1 MQADPETEAAVR
13 AVLDRLAEIYVT
25 RDAAAMASIF
35 AADADVTM
43 FSPGAERVVGL
54 GDIQAKAI
62 SDWARTDAATLAYRR
77 TVVSAAG
84 PVAWVATDADFAVSA
99 GGHQTT
105 MPVRITFVLEQRDGE
120 WRIAHAHYSLA
131 PAPAG

>member
-1 MQADPETEAAVR
+1 MPPRSRT
-13 AVLDRLAEIYVT
+13 
-25 RDAAAMASIF
+25 
-35 AADADVTM
+35 
-43 FSPGAERVVGL
+43 GER
-54 GDIQAKAI
+54 
-62 SDWARTDAATLAYRR
+62 WCRP
-77 TVVSAAG
+77 
-84 PVAWVATDADFAVSA
+84 PVPWRGVATDADFAVSA